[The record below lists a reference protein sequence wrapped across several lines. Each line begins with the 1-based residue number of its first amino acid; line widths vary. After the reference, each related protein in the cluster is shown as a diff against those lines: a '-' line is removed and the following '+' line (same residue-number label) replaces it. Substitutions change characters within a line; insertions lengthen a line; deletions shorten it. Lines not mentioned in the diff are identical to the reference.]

1 MSADATTAD
10 KSPEPIDPPHDV
22 VQLVDRFKKHSES
35 YRSAEYLETR
45 LRREFLDPFFA
56 ALGWDV
62 DNRSGYAEAYK
73 EVIHEDSIKVPGR
86 DGGTKAPDYC
96 FRIGG
101 ARKFFVEAKKPSVNI
116 RADIDP
122 AYQLRRYAWSAKLP
136 LSLLTDFEELAV
148 YDCRLKPGPGDASST
163 ARTGYFTIDQYL
175 DPRSWT
181 EIAGIFS
188 KDAILKGSFDRYV
201 DTAKRKR
208 GTAEVDDALLDEI
221 ENWREQL
228 AKAIAKRNLGL
239 DAHQLNHVVQATID
253 RIMFLR
259 IAEDRGIEPYGTLQ
273 ALANGENTYARLLE
287 RFRRADERYNSG
299 LFHFESER
307 GRDGIPDEI
316 SPNLQIDDKPLKQI
330 LKGLYYPESPYEFSV
345 FAPEILGQVY
355 EQFLGKV
362 IRLTPSH
369 VAKIE
374 EKPEVK
380 KAGGVF
386 YTPTY
391 IVDYILQATVA
402 PRLEGR
408 TPEEVGGISQ
418 AANGTRTAGSSALT
432 IVDPAC
438 GSGSFLLG
446 AYQFLLDWYLN
457 KYLDAGPEP
466 YAKGKHPKLFL
477 KGKNDWR
484 LTSAERKR
492 ILTTHIYGVDIDA
505 QACEVTKLSLLLK
518 VLEGESEETIG
529 AHLRLFHERA
539 LPNLSGNIK
548 CGNSLVGPDLYDATQ
563 LNLLDAEARLRI
575 NAFDWKHEFPE
586 VARNGGFDAVIGN
599 PPYIRI
605 QTMQAFQPESAEHL
619 GRVYKSAAAG
629 NYDVYVVFTEKGL
642 DLLNPAGRLGFILP
656 HKFFTAAY
664 GEGLRG
670 LIADGRHL
678 EHVVHFG
685 HNQIFASATTY
696 TCVMVLNREP
706 QAAASIDKVT
716 DLKTWRES
724 RAASSMC
731 VDAAQI
737 HRDPWVF
744 TDAASAP
751 LLEKLRKGGD
761 ALDTVT
767 ARIFQGLKT
776 GADPVYIVDLLS
788 DEENV
793 ATIRSKALGVETQ
806 VEAGILR
813 TLIKGGDGRRYAL
826 TTTQRRI
833 LFPYR
838 RSSEGKVE
846 LISPDDLRADYPL
859 AHAYFVACR
868 SLLDQR
874 EKGKWSGRKWYQYSR
889 NQALD
894 VIQHPKLFTPDLAP
908 SASFCID
915 TVGDICFPGGA
926 AGGYGIVP
934 NPEISSWALLG
945 VLNSKAVDFVHRQT
959 SEVFRGGWLSY
970 ESKHIK
976 DLPIPRKLVD
986 TTASCVD
993 RGKLESCVR
1002 TILELQL
1009 QKRNAK
1015 TAHETATITRQIA
1028 ALESQIDATVY
1039 SAFRLTA
1046 DEIRAIEDDSRSRA
1060 ATPS

>member
-1 MSADATTAD
+1 MSTENTATDAV
-10 KSPEPIDPPHDV
+10 EPVDPPHDV
-22 VQLVDRFKKHSES
+22 VQLVDRFKKHAES

-45 LRREFLDPFFA
+45 VRREFLDPFFA

-116 RADIDP
+116 RVDMDP

-148 YDCRLKPGPGDASST
+148 YDCRLKPAPTDATST
-163 ARTGYFTIDQYL
+163 ARTAYFTIDNYL
-175 DPRSWT
+175 DPRRWA

-201 DTAKRKR
+201 DTSKRKR

-221 ENWREQL
+221 ENWRELL
-228 AKAIAKRNLGL
+228 AKAIAKRNAGL
-239 DAHQLNHVVQATID
+239 DVHQLNHVVQATID

-273 ALANGENTYARLLE
+273 AIANGENTYGRLLE

-299 LFHFESER
+299 LFHFEPER

-316 SPNLQIDDKPLKQI
+316 SPALEIDDKPLKQI
-330 LKGLYYPESPYEFSV
+330 LKGLYYPDSPYEFSV

-362 IRLTPSH
+362 IRLTPSRL
-369 VAKIE
+369 AKIE

-391 IVDYILQATVA
+391 VVDYILRSTVA
-402 PRLEGR
+402 PKLEGQ
-408 TPEEVGGISQ
+408 TPATIGGDQ
-418 AANGTRTAGSSALT
+418 YSSNSSKHAQVPPVT
-432 IVDPAC
+432 ILDPAC
-438 GSGSFLLG
+438 GSGSFLLN
-446 AYQFLLDWYLN
+446 AYQFLLDWYLG
-457 KYLDAGPEP
+457 KYLESDPEQHT
-466 YAKGKHPKLFL
+466 KGKSPRLYM
-477 KGKNDWR
+477 KGANDWR

-492 ILTTHIYGVDIDA
+492 ILTTHIFGVDIDA

-518 VLEGESEETIG
+518 VLEGESDETIG

-548 CGNSLVGPDLYDATQ
+548 CGNSLVGPDFYDNVQ
-563 LNLLDAEARLRI
+563 LSLVDSEARLRI
-575 NAFDWKHEFPE
+575 NAFDWRREFPD

-605 QTMQAFQPESAEHL
+605 QTLQAFQPETAEHL
-619 GRVYKSAAAG
+619 GRAYKSAATG

-642 DLLNPAGRLGFILP
+642 QLLNPTGRLGFILP

-664 GEGLRG
+664 GEGLRR
-670 LIADGRHL
+670 LIADGHHL
-678 EHVVHFG
+678 EHLVHFG

-696 TCVMVLNREP
+696 TCVMVLNRAA
-706 QAAASIDKVT
+706 QAAATIHKVS
-716 DLKTWRES
+716 DLKSWREAGA
-724 RAASSMC
+724 AASMRIETASLSP
-731 VDAAQI
+731 A
-737 HRDPWVF
+737 PWVF
-744 TDAASAP
+744 SDATSAS
-751 LLEKLRKGGD
+751 LIEKVRKVGESLE
-761 ALDTVT
+761 AFTT
-767 ARIFQGLKT
+767 RIFQGLKT

-788 DEENV
+788 EDGPV
-793 ATIRSKALGVETQ
+793 ANIRSKALGIETQ
-806 VEAGILR
+806 VEAEMLR
-813 TLIKGGDGRRYAL
+813 KLIKGGDGRRYAL

-838 RSSEGKVE
+838 RGGDSKVE
-846 LISPDDLRADYPL
+846 LIPPDDLRTDFPL
-859 AHAYFVACR
+859 THAYFVACR

-874 EKGKWSGRKWYQYSR
+874 EKGKWAGRKWYQFSR

-908 SASFCID
+908 SASFCMD
-915 TVGDICFPGGA
+915 RVGDICFPGGA

-934 NPEISSWALLG
+934 KPTISPLALLG

-959 SEVFRGGWLSY
+959 ADVFRGGWLSY

-976 DLPIPRKLVD
+976 DLPIPRALVD
-986 TTASCVD
+986 TSVPDAG
-993 RGKLESCVR
+993 REKLEQCVR
-1002 TILELQL
+1002 AILELHD
-1009 QKRNAK
+1009 QKRSAK
-1015 TAHETATITRQIA
+1015 TAHENDAIARQISA
-1028 ALESQIDATVY
+1028 IEAQIDQVVY
-1039 SAFRLTA
+1039 RCCLLTD
-1046 DEIRAIEDDSRSRA
+1046 DEIRGIEDDALSRA
-1060 ATPS
+1060 ATPG